1 MRQLN
6 NIFDLIVSK
15 ENLLLAHKEA
25 SKGKKHYREV
35 KWVNSNLDKAIDDLQ
50 AILKKG
56 AFKTSPY
63 KVEVAMKGGK
73 ERTIHKLPYYPDRIV
88 QHAIV
93 RVCKDFWKS
102 RMIRDT
108 FQSIEDRGTSD
119 CFRRVRRFIAKN
131 RPKYAMKLDI
141 VKFYP
146 SVNTDLLMKSNV
158 FRIRCKRTLALLGR
172 VILSLPFLPLGNH
185 TSQYAGNLLLTDLD
199 WKIKQSSR
207 VKGYFRYCDD
217 LVFLGDSKKEMRKVY
232 ALVVKE
238 LNTLGLKVKKPYI
251 ISLNKSC
258 LDFVGYKF
266 VGTDVYVR
274 DGIASL
280 FKKACRSNQVK
291 AIPSYFGWFKHSQ
304 KFNLFFSRI
313 RSLKWKHNQIINYQS
328 SNT

>member
-25 SKGKKHYREV
+25 SKGKRHYREV

-50 AILKKG
+50 VILKKG
-56 AFKTSPY
+56 TFKTSHY
-63 KVEVAMKGGK
+63 RVEVAMKGGK

-108 FQSIEDRGTSD
+108 FQSIEGRGTSD

-146 SVNTDLLMKSNV
+146 SVNTDLLVKLNV
-158 FRIRCKRTLALLGR
+158 FRVRCKRTLALLESI
-172 VILSLPFLPLGNH
+172 ILSLPFLPLGNH

-199 WKIKQSSR
+199 WKIKQR
-207 VKGYFRYCDD
+207 FKVKGYFRYCDD
-217 LVFLGDSKKEMRKVY
+217 LVFLGDSKKEMRKMY
-232 ALVVKE
+232 ASVAEE
-238 LNTLGLKVKKPYI
+238 LNALGLKVKKPRI
-251 ISLNKSC
+251 TSLNKSC

-274 DGIASL
+274 DGIASS
-280 FKKACRSNQVK
+280 FKKACQSNRVK
-291 AIPSYFGWFKHSQ
+291 TIPSYFGWFKHSQ
-304 KFNLFFSRI
+304 KFNLFFKHI
-313 RSLKWKHNQIINYQS
+313 RGLKWKHNQTTNYRCLS
-328 SNT
+328 T